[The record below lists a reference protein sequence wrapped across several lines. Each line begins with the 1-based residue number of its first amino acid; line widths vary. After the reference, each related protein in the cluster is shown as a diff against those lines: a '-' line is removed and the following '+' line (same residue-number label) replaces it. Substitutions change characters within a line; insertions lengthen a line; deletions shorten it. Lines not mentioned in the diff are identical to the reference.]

1 LGPASC
7 PTNHAGEDGS
17 MNSLVDLAA
26 LMIPVV
32 GMVVFFA
39 FLRVGGWDQQKRRE
53 REAFYRHEVL
63 KKLIEQGGAAG
74 GQQVLEVMR
83 REVELR
89 DRQRREARILGGLI
103 TAVLGASLMILLS
116 TLVPGGGVW
125 TAGLIPFSVGA
136 DYFFFSFPSPNMCPK
151 STYGWRSG

>member
-1 LGPASC
+1 
-7 PTNHAGEDGS
+7 

-26 LMIPVV
+26 VMIPVV
-32 GMVVFFA
+32 GSVVFFA
-39 FLRVGGWDQQKRRE
+39 FLSVVGWAQQKRRE

-103 TAVLGASLMILLS
+103 TAVLGASLMILLYV
-116 TLVPGGGVW
+116 LVPGQGVW
-125 TAGLIPFSVGA
+125 TTGLIPFSVGTVILLFA
-136 DYFFFSFPSPNMCPK
+136 FFTPK
-151 STYGWRSG
+151 TT

>member
-1 LGPASC
+1 
-7 PTNHAGEDGS
+7 

-26 LMIPVV
+26 VMIPVV
-32 GMVVFFA
+32 GSVVFFA
-39 FLRVGGWDQQKRRE
+39 FLSVVGWAQQKRRE

-103 TAVLGASLMILLS
+103 TAVLGASLMVLLS

-136 DYFFFSFPSPNMCPK
+136 VILLFALLTPK
-151 STYGWRSG
+151 SSPKTT